1 MKALF
6 QPERLLA
13 WMEDKRVEHAWVSV
27 PPPVYRQH
35 LTGRA
40 GMMWT
45 DYLNAGLERIARAS
59 NGRLS
64 ALMHLPTQDPDL
76 AASIAGA
83 MNADGVRLFVY
94 HDAAGY
100 KGLTFRKVHIGSDQL
115 RRFEDNQVQIDVEGE
130 SINQGYVVATHP
142 LSESHWHPFHPGEL
156 IVLAGGQPV
165 FSSHRRPKAAKETS
179 KEHS

>member
-1 MKALF
+1 LLDQLAQHGGQLADEKQWRWLHS
-6 QPERLLA
+6 RLA
-13 WMEDKRVEHAWVSV
+13 E
-27 PPPVYRQH
+27 
-35 LTGRA
+35 
-40 GMMWT
+40 
-45 DYLNAGLERIARAS
+45 LNQLGKL
-59 NGRLS
+59 NCLLS
-64 ALMHLPTQDPDL
+64 
-76 AASIAGA
+76 
-83 MNADGVRLFVY
+83 DGVRLFVY

-115 RRFEDNQVQIDVEGE
+115 RRFEDSQVQIDVEGE

-165 FSSHRRPKAAKETS
+165 FSSHRRPKSATETS